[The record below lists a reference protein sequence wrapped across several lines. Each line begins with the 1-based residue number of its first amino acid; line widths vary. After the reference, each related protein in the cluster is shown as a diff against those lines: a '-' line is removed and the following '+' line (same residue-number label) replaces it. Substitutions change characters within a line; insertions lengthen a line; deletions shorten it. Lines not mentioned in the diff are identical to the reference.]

1 MCGVHDFPAN
11 EARFKQEQ
19 ELEQRQEQEEE
30 QSFNGT

>member
-1 MCGVHDFPAN
+1 MCGVHNFHAN

-19 ELEQRQEQEEE
+19 ELEQGKDQEEE

>member
-1 MCGVHDFPAN
+1 MCGLHNLPTN

-19 ELEQRQEQEEE
+19 KLEQEEE